1 MSVHK
6 YGDTVYDW
14 ENGVVYNVKRHSE
27 SYRYRTFEEAKVSKN
42 GKGVVLD
49 GIFHSLEDTFPM
61 TQVTRELEKSKKY
74 HELQIDRLYW
84 EERLAEV
91 NRRLKDVN
99 KAIGEQVKEAVSLVP
114 KDAAFWLSMYGGD
127 EETFRQR
134 QEFFKG
140 LGLQKSSS
148 FYKDTRQYALEVS
161 LTDDLQKAAAG
172 IEQIWPFVLP
182 VSGYKLLEYGTD
194 WVERK
199 YLATK
204 AGNDQEWYAL
214 TLTYTD
220 DFRVD
225 FGPGSLLEIM
235 EKASH
240 AKE

>member
-14 ENGVVYNVKRHSE
+14 ENGVVYNVKHHSE

-49 GIFHSLEDTFPM
+49 GIFHFLEDTFPM

-114 KDAAFWLSMYGGD
+114 AGLVRQLVFHEDGLSFLVSHVAFLPATDAPP
-127 EETFRQR
+127 
-134 QEFFKG
+134 
-140 LGLQKSSS
+140 
-148 FYKDTRQYALEVS
+148 LEPPLVIRPGVT
-161 LTDDLQKAAAG
+161 L
-172 IEQIWPFVLP
+172 WH
-182 VSGYKLLEYGTD
+182 GTPSPLFPIGT
-194 WVERK
+194 
-199 YLATK
+199 LARSRH
-204 AGNDQEWYAL
+204 GNRPC
-214 TLTYTD
+214 TST
-220 DFRVD
+220 
-225 FGPGSLLEIM
+225 
-235 EKASH
+235 
-240 AKE
+240 